1 MNTIEQATVIN
12 GALLRIPTEQVV
24 PGLNAR
30 GDLGD
35 LHDLATSLRNLGQ
48 QKPLIVVQL
57 ADGRYQLL
65 DGHRRHAAAQLAG
78 LPTVDA
84 VLRTDRGIAFRLQ
97 QQLALHTHARQF
109 DPIAEAR
116 ALHTLM
122 FEHNLTRE
130 QIARTIGRP
139 SMWVRNRI
147 ALVHLTAD
155 EQDKVQRGD
164 LSIGEALRILASR
177 RAGYAN
183 PRQRKVAVKAANEA
197 AVRNGKHCTTCRC
210 HTSSTNRSHFED
222 RPLGGAS

>member
-1 MNTIEQATVIN
+1 VTAADQATVIN
-12 GALLRIPTEQVV
+12 GALLRIPTDQIM

-35 LHDLATSLRNLGQ
+35 LRDLATSLRNLGQ
-48 QKPLIVVQL
+48 QKPLIVVRL
-57 ADGRYQLL
+57 ADGRYQIL

-78 LPTVDA
+78 VPHLDA
-84 VLRTDRGIAFRLQ
+84 VLRTDRGAAFRLQ

-122 FEHNLTRE
+122 FEHNLTRD
-130 QIARTIGRP
+130 QIAATIGRP
-139 SMWVRNRI
+139 GMWVRNRI
-147 ALVHLTAD
+147 ALIHLTPD
-155 EQDKVQRGD
+155 EQDRVVQGE

-183 PRQRKVAVKAANEA
+183 PRQRKVATKAANTA
-197 AVRNGKHCTTCRC
+197 AVQAGKHCVTCRC
-210 HTSSTNRSHFED
+210 NVSASDRSHFED
-222 RPLGGAS
+222 QRAVAS